1 METKLHKKIKPE
13 DKHHIKR
20 KIFPMFND
28 VSRKAIQN
36 DKQKK
41 TFKYVFNKIR
51 LRKCASAV
59 ISKPFPTYQVAYLGN
74 VVTGWAKGT
83 FTFFMIYIL
92 HG

>member
-1 METKLHKKIKPE
+1 MEAKLHKKIKPE

-74 VVTGWAKGT
+74 VVTGWAKGN
-83 FTFFMIYIL
+83 FQL
-92 HG
+92 LGNQ